1 MIRRTMSS
9 LASAPALAVL
19 AACGEV
25 PSTAPL
31 LMPEASLG
39 RIPTNPG
46 PAAGV
51 ADLEFFEVCKYYRG
65 GTGPAVNVTVAV
77 TGTSAPQTFTIT
89 LADGQCQDVWLHGT
103 TADVVTVT
111 EQVPAGY
118 TASYVREVKTRTT
131 YTVDPEVA
139 GNSASGNVSGNP
151 GEGTVVKLYN
161 TFVPPSGRIGDFV
174 WVDTDRDGVQDPG
187 EPGIAGV
194 TVTLSGAANAT
205 TTTDAN
211 GGYLF
216 SGLLAGNYTVTV
228 GAGIPAG
235 YLPTVSNVGAP
246 TLDSNGSPAA
256 VTLATN
262 SSVDLTIDFGY
273 VTAPEQDDD
282 CEKDRDHKKWRG
294 WGGKDGDDDCRD
306 DDEDDDKDRCKK
318 NHRHD
323 KDCDKDKDKDR
334 DDDKDR
340 CKKNHRHDKD
350 CDKSGR
356 DDKDGKGGYNGGHS
370 R

>member
-1 MIRRTMSS
+1 MIRRTVSS
-9 LASAPALAVL
+9 LASVTALAVL

-39 RIPTNPG
+39 RIPANPG
-46 PAAGV
+46 PNAGV
-51 ADLEFFEVCKYYRG
+51 ADIEFFEVCKYYRG
-65 GTGPAVNVTVAV
+65 GTGPAVNVTVSV
-77 TGTSAPQTFTIT
+77 TGASAPQTFSIT

-161 TFVPPSGRIGDFV
+161 TYNPPSGRIGDFV
-174 WVDTDRDGVQDPG
+174 WVDTNRNGVQDPG

-205 TTTDAN
+205 TTTDAS

-216 SGLLAGNYTVTV
+216 TGLSAGNYTVTV

-256 VTLATN
+256 VVLATN

-273 VTAPEQDDD
+273 VTAPKQDDE
-282 CEKDRDHKKWRG
+282 CKKDRDHKGGYRG
-294 WGGKDGDDDCRD
+294 WGGKDHDDDCDDDD
-306 DDEDDDKDRCKK
+306 DDEEDDDKDKDRCKK

-323 KDCDKDKDKDR
+323 KDCDKDKDR
-334 DDDKDR
+334 DDKWRKDDKDW
-340 CKKNHRHDKD
+340 KD
-350 CDKSGR
+350 GKG
-356 DDKDGKGGYNGGHS
+356 GKGGYNGGHS